1 MALRSIRLKDDE
13 ILRKKAR
20 TVEQIDAKI
29 LTLLDDMLET
39 MYDAEGVGIAAPQ
52 VGVLRRVV
60 VIDMREDG
68 ENSVIELINPELIKA
83 EGSQI
88 NVEGCLS
95 IPEESG
101 YVERPQCVVVRA
113 LDREGNMCEYEAS
126 GNLAIAFCH
135 ELDHLDGI
143 LYIDKVIDDYEE
155 EDKNR

>member
-20 TVEQIDAKI
+20 PVLEIDEKI
-29 LTLLDDMLET
+29 RTLLDDMLET
-39 MYDAEGVGIAAPQ
+39 MYDADGVGIAAPQ

-60 VIDMREDG
+60 VIDMREEEG
-68 ENSVIELINPELIKA
+68 VIELINPELIKS

-95 IPEESG
+95 IPDEHG
-101 YVERPQCVVVRA
+101 YVERPERVVVRA
-113 LDREGNMCEYEAS
+113 LDRDGNMCEYEGE

-135 ELDHLDGI
+135 ELDHLDGV
-143 LYIDKVIDDYEE
+143 LYIDKVIDDYED
-155 EDKNR
+155 ED